1 MASAAGEAIGVSYL
15 MTPTRPQLLALRLPS
30 PGIYICG
37 PPRLRPSAP
46 TAACALSDRSIAFY
60 VVFLDALWHPPHL
73 RFSANTDSYGSRS
86 AARVEANGIA
96 CRALLPSPLRCRKR
110 TVCGSGA
117 VFCVALFPLSHLLL
131 RRSFRLCGL
140 RLPGRPVH
148 AERAAQ
154 RPERVASVCARV
166 SARATEVQGRAA
178 VRACC
183 TRCAWRMLAISG
195 AIEAYAQRR
204 LWRSAARRA
213 A

>member
-96 CRALLPSPLRCRKR
+96 CRALDALAAPLP
-110 TVCGSGA
+110 
-117 VFCVALFPLSHLLL
+117 
-131 RRSFRLCGL
+131 
-140 RLPGRPVH
+140 
-148 AERAAQ
+148 
-154 RPERVASVCARV
+154 
-166 SARATEVQGRAA
+166 
-178 VRACC
+178 
-183 TRCAWRMLAISG
+183 
-195 AIEAYAQRR
+195 
-204 LWRSAARRA
+204 
-213 A
+213 

>member
-117 VFCVALFPLSHLLL
+117 FSASPCSPSHISCCAG
-131 RRSFRLCGL
+131 RSDYVTCDFLAGQFM
-140 RLPGRPVH
+140 P
-148 AERAAQ
+148 
-154 RPERVASVCARV
+154 
-166 SARATEVQGRAA
+166 SARHSARSAS
-178 VRACC
+178 RAC
-183 TRCAWRMLAISG
+183 ALA
-195 AIEAYAQRR
+195 
-204 LWRSAARRA
+204 
-213 A
+213 